1 MKSLI
6 VFTLCSLNLVAAAQ
20 FFEANNYDWEAP
32 SYQEREADDSL
43 DLFFIK
49 DKFLFNYHFVDE
61 NFVQDELRHRVVYLN
76 SPDGIEEFNRVYIPH
91 GENTELLGFK
101 ARSIKGNK
109 VIEVDEDDI
118 QTGIY
123 EETDQEY
130 TYFAIDGLEEGTVVE
145 YFYITR
151 EPASYSGTTITYQKS
166 VPVERF
172 ELDVIGPD
180 HLVFAA
186 KVYNL
191 ADSVQTDTS
200 LTGENR
206 IYVYADDV
214 PAFEEEEMTMADAL
228 YGKIIFK
235 LDKNLYS
242 GKRNVTSYA
251 ATAQNVVNFINGE
264 VSRKGEKAVKKL
276 LKKIEKSAPEG
287 LSTAQKIDHH
297 LKNEFNFIKNAM
309 ISNELDEIIEYQALS
324 NSSALRL
331 YTQLLKTAGIDFQ
344 VVYTSNRA
352 NMKFDPEFQAN
363 SFLNDLL
370 LYIPDEEMFIDYSDA
385 VARNG
390 VINFMLTG
398 TKGVFISE
406 TMLNDKV
413 YAMVE
418 INDIPYQDA
427 TYSVDTLNVE
437 IEFSEDLSD
446 NKLHVKRITSGYVAR
461 NYQPVFDL
469 ITDEEDRRKYTETL
483 ITYVDEDAEVENLE
497 FRNNSGHLLGRKPL
511 YASGTLTGSEFV
523 QRAGNEYLLNVGKLI
538 GPQTEL
544 YNEDTVR
551 HFDIENPFS
560 RLYMRTISFTLPEGY
575 VIANPDK
582 VKIFKTLKING
593 EEMARFESKIS
604 QMGRSY
610 TITVYE
616 FYEGLIYN
624 KDHYPAYS
632 EVINAAADFNKLS
645 LLIKK
650 A

>member
-1 MKSLI
+1 MKRFLLL
-6 VFTLCSLNLVAAAQ
+6 TLCTLNLIASAQ
-20 FFEANNYDWEAP
+20 FFDADDYDWDKPA
-32 SYQEREADDSL
+32 YQEREADDSL

-49 DKFLFNYHFVDE
+49 DKFLFNYQFVGE

-91 GENTELLGFK
+91 GENTELLSFK

-109 VIEVDEDDI
+109 VIEVNEDDI

-151 EPASYSGTTITYQKS
+151 QPASYAGTTITYQKT

-172 ELDVIGPD
+172 EFDVICPD

-200 LTGENR
+200 LEDQNR

-228 YGKIIFK
+228 YGRIIFK

-264 VSRKGEKAVKKL
+264 ISRKGEKAVKKL
-276 LKKIEKSAPEG
+276 LKKIEKTAPEG
-287 LSTAQKIDHH
+287 LTTAQKIDHY
-297 LKNEFNFIKNAM
+297 LKSEFNFIKNAM

-324 NSSALRL
+324 NSSALKL
-331 YTQLLKTAGIDFQ
+331 YTQLFKTAGIDYQ

-352 NMKFDPEFQAN
+352 NMKFDPDFQAN

-398 TKGVFISE
+398 TPGVFISE
-406 TMLNDKV
+406 TELNDKV

-418 INDIPYQDA
+418 IDDIPYQSA
-427 TYSVDTLNVE
+427 AYSVDTLNVE
-437 IEFSEDLSD
+437 IEFSEDLND
-446 NKLHVKRITSGYVAR
+446 NKLHINRIISGYVAR

-469 ITDEEDRRKYTETL
+469 IADEDDRREYTETL

-497 FRNNSGHLLGRKPL
+497 FRNNAGEYLGRKPL
-511 YASGTLTGSEFV
+511 HASGTLTGSEFV
-523 QRAGNEYLLNVGKLI
+523 QRAGDEYLLNVGKLI

-544 YNEDTVR
+544 YNEDTLR
-551 HFDIENPFS
+551 QFDIENPFG
-560 RLYMRTISFTLPEGY
+560 RLYMRTISFTLPQGF
-575 VIANPDK
+575 VLANPQK
-582 VKIFKTLKING
+582 VEIFKTLTIDG
-593 EEMARFESKIS
+593 EEMARFESKIKND
-604 QMGRSY
+604 GRHY

-616 FYEGLIYN
+616 YYEGLTYN
-624 KDHYPAYS
+624 KAHYPAYS
-632 EVINAAADFNKLS
+632 EVINAAADFNKIS
-645 LLIKK
+645 LLMKK
-650 A
+650 G